1 MLAEPIRI
9 LAIDVG
15 AGTQDVL
22 VYESDRAPENC
33 VKLVLP
39 SQTQVVAERI
49 RRATARRLPIHLAGT
64 LMGGGASSAAVQ
76 EHLAAGLP
84 VTAAPQAARTLH
96 NDLERVRALGVEI
109 RDEPPPGTEIIRLG
123 DIDIGAI
130 EAALDR
136 FEIPLPSLF
145 AIAVQDHGYAPDAGG
160 REFRYE
166 FLQDLLSRGGDLLSM
181 VYRDPPPY
189 MLRMRAVRELLPG
202 AAVMDTGAAAVL
214 GTLGDPVVAR
224 EAATGGAI
232 LVNVGNLHTFAV
244 AVRGMRVLGLFEH
257 HTGGVTPDNLRELV
271 DALRSGHLTH
281 DDVVA
286 LGGHGAAFAP
296 DYSTMDPITFVAITG
311 PNRGLVRSLGYYE
324 AVPHG
329 DMMLSGSYGL
339 VEGLLALLAREGF
352 PTSKSLIAT
361 NGR

>member
-1 MLAEPIRI
+1 
-9 LAIDVG
+9 G
-15 AGTQDVL
+15 A
-22 VYESDRAPENC
+22 
-33 VKLVLP
+33 
-39 SQTQVVAERI
+39 
-49 RRATARRLPIHLAGT
+49 
-64 LMGGGASSAAVQ
+64 
-76 EHLAAGLP
+76 
-84 VTAAPQAARTLH
+84 
-96 NDLERVRALGVEI
+96 
-109 RDEPPPGTEIIRLG
+109 EIIRLG
-123 DIDIGAI
+123 DVDIGAI
-130 EAALDR
+130 ETALAR
-136 FEIPLPSLF
+136 FEIPLPSLS
-145 AIAVQDHGYAPDAGG
+145 AVAVQDHGYSPDAGG

-166 FLQDLLSRGGDLLSM
+166 FLQDLLARGGDLLSM
-181 VYRDPPPY
+181 VYRDPPHY

-202 AAVMDTGAAAVL
+202 VVVMDTGAAAVL

-244 AVRGMRVLGLFEH
+244 AVRGLRVLGLFEH
-257 HTGGVTPDNLRELV
+257 HTGGVTPAILRELV
-271 DALRSGHLTH
+271 EALRTGRLTH

-296 DYSTMDPITFVAITG
+296 DYSTLEPITFVAITG

-352 PTSKSLIAT
+352 PTGKSLIAA